1 MYEPVLMSKKSFNR
15 LNKQQQD
22 VLMKAG
28 QKSQEYFAKE
38 SKGLDA
44 KMIKTFKDH
53 NVEVATMTPEEYQAW
68 IAVAQ
73 KSSYADFAKEVPD
86 GKKLIDEALAVK

>member
-1 MYEPVLMSKKSFNR
+1 
-15 LNKQQQD
+15 
-22 VLMKAG
+22 MKAG

-44 KMIKTFKDH
+44 KMIKAFKDH